1 MHNAKTVV
9 IENAN
14 YKATLTIFNYA
25 TISRRWNTLNAY
37 VTIKQLITKIAVN
50 VCFWLKNIFGLKKST
65 EQTAL

>member
-25 TISRRWNTLNAY
+25 TISRR
-37 VTIKQLITKIAVN
+37 
-50 VCFWLKNIFGLKKST
+50 
-65 EQTAL
+65 